1 MKAIAVTP
9 AKHAIALIDQPE
21 PLLTTPTGV
30 KLRMLE
36 VGVCGTD
43 KEICAFD
50 YGTPPPESEY
60 LVIGHESLGEV
71 VETGSQVTSLNPGD
85 LVVTMVRRPCT
96 DPTCIACRSGRS
108 DFCFT
113 GGFTERGIKMAH
125 GFMTEAVVDDAAYMI
140 RVPSDLRDVGVLV
153 EPLTIAMKAIEE
165 IWQVQAR
172 LPWTCPVEPG
182 KPSGYCHRALVLG
195 GGPVGLLGAMAL
207 IVNGFQTIVYS
218 REPVGSDKCKL
229 VEGIGGIYV
238 SAETDHFADI
248 LKRFGTIDVVYEAAG
263 ASALAFEVI
272 QGLGTNGIFVFT
284 GVPGRKAPISVDT
297 DLMMRNLVLKNQ
309 VVFGSVNAGRP
320 CYEAAV
326 SALSEFLRRWPD
338 QVRSLIT
345 GRFPLE
351 QAEKLLLGGYGGIKN
366 VIAIGA

>member
-9 AKHAIALIDQPE
+9 AKHAIGMIDHPE
-21 PLLTTPTGV
+21 PRLVTPTGA
-30 KLRMLE
+30 KLRMLD

-50 YGTPPPESEY
+50 YGTPPNGSDH

-71 VETGSQVTSLNPGD
+71 VEVGSQVTDLKRGD
-85 LVVTMVRRPCT
+85 LVVTMVRRPCA
-96 DPTCIACRSGRS
+96 DPGCIACRAGRA
-108 DFCFT
+108 DFCST

-125 GFMTEAVVDDAAYMI
+125 GFMTEAVVDETAYMI
-140 RVPSDLRDVGVLV
+140 PVPRALREVGVLV

-165 IWQVQAR
+165 VWQVQAR
-172 LPWTCPVEPG
+172 LPWGCPVKPG
-182 KPSGYCHRALVLG
+182 KASGYCHRALVLG

-207 IVNGFQTIVYS
+207 IVNGFETVVYS

-229 VEGIGGIYV
+229 VEAIGGIYV
-238 SAETDHFADI
+238 SAETDRFADI
-248 LKRFGTIDVVYEAAG
+248 LRRFGTIDVVYEAAG

-284 GVPGRKAPISVDT
+284 GVPGRKAPIAVDT
-297 DLMMRNLVLKNQ
+297 DLLMRNLVLKNQ
-309 VVFGSVNAGRP
+309 VVFGSVNAGRE

-326 SALSEFLRRWPD
+326 TALQEFMRRWPA
-338 QVRSLIT
+338 QVRALIT
-345 GRFPLE
+345 GRFPIE
-351 QAEKLLLGGYGGIKN
+351 QAEKLLLGGGGGIKN
-366 VIAIGA
+366 VIAVGG